1 MRRKVASPTTFE
13 SIGRPFKTFLGRR
26 PARATI
32 LGNGVGYHPIFMDAD
47 DFPRTI
53 ARAARAGMPVAPK
66 PSTCLNGM
74 MTLYALKPRFQNLL
88 RPIAA
93 WLAGVGVTANQVTVA
108 AAILSAAVGAL
119 LCLPDRSPAL
129 FLLLPLWLFVR
140 MALNAIDGMLA
151 REFGQKSRLGGYLN
165 ELCDVVSDAALL
177 LPFAFTPPFAA
188 WAVFL
193 VIFLAALS
201 EYAGVM
207 GPLVGASRRYDGPL
221 GKSDR
226 ALVVGAL
233 GAWIGLGLPLPAW
246 ISWLMPVLAALLV
259 ATSVNRVHRALL
271 ES

>member
-1 MRRKVASPTTFE
+1 
-13 SIGRPFKTFLGRR
+13 
-26 PARATI
+26 
-32 LGNGVGYHPIFMDAD
+32 
-47 DFPRTI
+47 
-53 ARAARAGMPVAPK
+53 MPVDAGHA
-66 PSTCLNGM
+66 TCLNEP

-93 WLAGVGVTANQVTVA
+93 RLAAAGITANQVTLA
-108 AAILSAAVGAL
+108 AAILSIVVGL
-119 LCLPDRSPAL
+119 VLCLPEVPRAL
-129 FLLLPLWLFVR
+129 FLLLPLWLFLR

-177 LPFAFTPPFAA
+177 LPFAFVAPFAA

-233 GAWIGLGLPLPAW
+233 GTWIGCGLGLPSW
-246 ISWLMPVLAALLV
+246 VSWLMPALAILLI
-259 ATSVNRVHRALL
+259 ATSVNRVRRGLA
-271 ES
+271 EP

>member
-1 MRRKVASPTTFE
+1 
-13 SIGRPFKTFLGRR
+13 
-26 PARATI
+26 
-32 LGNGVGYHPIFMDAD
+32 
-47 DFPRTI
+47 
-53 ARAARAGMPVAPK
+53 
-66 PSTCLNGM
+66 

-93 WLAGVGVTANQVTVA
+93 RLARAGVTANQVTLA
-108 AAILSAAVGAL
+108 AAALSIAVGGL
-119 LCLPDRSPAL
+119 LSLPDRPPAL
-129 FLLLPLWLFVR
+129 FLLLPVWLFLR

-151 REFGQKSRLGGYLN
+151 REFGHKSRLGGYLN

-177 LPFAFTPPFAA
+177 LPFAFVPPFAA

-226 ALVVGAL
+226 AFVIGAL
-233 GAWIGLGLPLPAW
+233 AAWIGCGLRLPDW
-246 ISWLMPVLAALLV
+246 MSWLMPLLAIVLI
-259 ATSVNRVHRALL
+259 ATCVNRVRRGLR
-271 ES
+271 EP